1 MMTDDPT
8 LRFYAD
14 NAAVYAE
21 HVTTPTGERL
31 NAFLA
36 LIPPGG
42 KILELGCGNGRD
54 AAHMLSLGFEV
65 DATDGTPELAAE
77 TEKRIGRPVRILR
90 FEQLDAIAA
99 YDGIWACASLLHAP
113 ASGLPG
119 ILNRIHRALRPGGAF
134 TASFKSGTGEGHD
147 SLGRYYNYPTSE
159 RLLADYKAAGWS
171 DVTLETNMGS
181 GYDAKP
187 TEWLWVTAQQA
198 A

>member
-1 MMTDDPT
+1 MADDPT

-21 HVTTPTGERL
+21 HLTMPTGERL
-31 NAFLA
+31 DAFLA
-36 LIPPGG
+36 LVPAGG

-54 AAHMLSLGFEV
+54 AAHMLSLGFDV
-65 DATDGTPELAAE
+65 DPTDGTPELAAE
-77 TEKRIGRPVRILR
+77 AEKRLGRPVRILR

-113 ASGLPG
+113 ASDLVS
-119 ILNRIHRALRPGGAF
+119 ILGRIHRALRPGGVF
-134 TASFKSGTGEGHD
+134 TASFKGGTGEGRD
-147 SLGRYYNYPTSE
+147 ELGRYYNYPTSE
-159 RLLADYKAAGWS
+159 RLRADYEAAGWT
-171 DVTLETNMGS
+171 DLTLEANMGS

-187 TEWLWVTAQQA
+187 TEWLWVTARRA